1 MSAYTTDT
9 KIKLQNKTSMMEVDL
24 HGGAITDF
32 HLLDNPVN
40 PLSFRFSKDQ
50 MPANNKAGAVYQ
62 GHFICTGRWGEPSPG
77 EINAGI
83 PNHGEPANIEWNI
96 IENNECMLSMETTAS
111 LEGLYLL
118 RNMKLDKDVAVCN
131 VKETITNI
139 NPLGRLYQVVQHP
152 TIAAPFLNE
161 KTVVNCNAANGFNYL
176 YGDQPFKHIVN
187 WPLVVDDSS
196 KEYDLR
202 NPQQSYNSVFSFIVD
217 TKDNYGWMTAYSPE
231 HALLTGYIWPRK
243 DYPWINLWQHFEN
256 DVIKYRGLEFG
267 NTGLHQPFKN
277 IIANNQLELFGE
289 KTVSWIDAGETVTR
303 EYVSFL
309 HQADKAF
316 KGIDKLMIKDK
327 MLCLTESV
335 TGTQINIGNVQ
346 FNNHHHE

>member
-1 MSAYTTDT
+1 MSAYTTNT

-40 PLSFRFSKDQ
+40 PLSFRFSKEQ
-50 MPANNKAGAVYQ
+50 MPANNKASAVYQ
-62 GHFICTGRWGEPSPG
+62 GHFICAGRWGEPSAG

-96 IENNECMLSMETTAS
+96 VENNDHMLRMETTAS
-111 LEGLYLL
+111 LEGLHLH
-118 RNMKLDKDVAVCN
+118 RNMQLSKDIAVCH
-131 VKETITNI
+131 VAETITNI
-139 NPLGRLYQVVQHP
+139 TPLGRLYQLVQHP

-161 KTVVNCNAANGFNYL
+161 TTVVDCNATIGFDYKYADNPS
-176 YGDQPFKHIVN
+176 QKAVN
-187 WPLVVDDSS
+187 WPYIKSEDQNIV
-196 KEYDLR
+196 DLR
-202 NPQQSYNSVFSFIVD
+202 NPQQACGSVFSFVVNKTD
-217 TKDNYGWMTAYSPE
+217 EYGWLTAYSPE
-231 HALLTGYIWPRK
+231 YELLTGYIWPRK
-243 DYPWINLWQHFEN
+243 DYPWISLWQHFEN

-309 HQADKAF
+309 YQVDKAF
-316 KGIDKLMIKDK
+316 KGVDKLMIKDK
-327 MLCLTESV
+327 MLCFTENI

-346 FNNHHHE
+346 FNNSHHE